1 MKNQT
6 SFILIYLFGI
16 LTIFLGMYLNEFSG
30 GGAEYDFNIHLNT
43 IKYFDAGIIDALKNY
58 GDMENMHSPIFIIF
72 LKYLI
77 YYDLTWARILYIII
91 CSTSSIVFY
100 LCLKEKLNSKPS
112 LILFCLAQLLFVSPY
127 FRSLT
132 IWPGDESVSIL
143 FLLLSILFYF
153 KFEKNKFNN
162 KKFIYLSL
170 NVFLLAICS
179 YFRPTYS
186 FFSIF
191 FFYKIVLIN
200 FDKEKFLNYFL
211 LSLFLAL
218 PAIYYFFIMKVDFY
232 SNYRQDYNPAN
243 ILIFISTIFFFYLI
257 PFIYSYKAKPIF
269 NKFNLILSILFFL
282 IVFLFFS
289 YTFNYDGKSIEILS
303 GGGIFYRINRI
314 FFDNNIFFILFGTLT
329 FYLCIF
335 YLELSKFNNFIL
347 VFVLFFFEIDN
358 YFYQE
363 TYDPLLLICYLLL
376 FNIKIINSYLKNF
389 NIAKFNYLFIFLSL
403 FYLLALGKN
412 HGWFT
417 QLII

>member
-1 MKNQT
+1 
-6 SFILIYLFGI
+6 
-16 LTIFLGMYLNEFSG
+16 
-30 GGAEYDFNIHLNT
+30 
-43 IKYFDAGIIDALKNY
+43 
-58 GDMENMHSPIFIIF
+58 
-72 LKYLI
+72 
-77 YYDLTWARILYIII
+77 
-91 CSTSSIVFY
+91 
-100 LCLKEKLNSKPS
+100 
-112 LILFCLAQLLFVSPY
+112 
-127 FRSLT
+127 
-132 IWPGDESVSIL
+132 
-143 FLLLSILFYF
+143 
-153 KFEKNKFNN
+153 
-162 KKFIYLSL
+162 
-170 NVFLLAICS
+170 
-179 YFRPTYS
+179 
-186 FFSIF
+186 
-191 FFYKIVLIN
+191 
-200 FDKEKFLNYFL
+200 
-211 LSLFLAL
+211 
-218 PAIYYFFIMKVDFY
+218 MKVDFY

>member
-6 SFILIYLFGI
+6 PFILIYLFGT

-43 IKYFDAGIIDALKNY
+43 IKYFDAGIIEALKNY
-58 GDMENMHSPIFIIF
+58 GDMENLHSPIFIIF

-91 CSTSSIVFY
+91 CSTSSIIFY

-127 FRSLT
+127 FRSLM

-170 NVFLLAICS
+170 NVLLLAICS

-191 FFYKIVLIN
+191 FFLQNSIN
-200 FDKEKFLNYFL
+200 
-211 LSLFLAL
+211 
-218 PAIYYFFIMKVDFY
+218 
-232 SNYRQDYNPAN
+232 
-243 ILIFISTIFFFYLI
+243 
-257 PFIYSYKAKPIF
+257 
-269 NKFNLILSILFFL
+269 
-282 IVFLFFS
+282 
-289 YTFNYDGKSIEILS
+289 
-303 GGGIFYRINRI
+303 
-314 FFDNNIFFILFGTLT
+314 
-329 FYLCIF
+329 
-335 YLELSKFNNFIL
+335 
-347 VFVLFFFEIDN
+347 
-358 YFYQE
+358 
-363 TYDPLLLICYLLL
+363 
-376 FNIKIINSYLKNF
+376 
-389 NIAKFNYLFIFLSL
+389 
-403 FYLLALGKN
+403 
-412 HGWFT
+412 
-417 QLII
+417 